1 VLDLVAKSPASGL
14 LPLTI
19 GALELVELTP
29 AAIFS
34 LATRDEKTL
43 EKALGLSLPAPNQTT
58 SNDKGRLAWFGH
70 AHWLWVGEYMP
81 LSAYVTDQSDAWSV
95 VELRGNGARDALA
108 RLTPLDLRD
117 AAFAIDATA
126 RTELQ
131 HMSASITR
139 TAVDSY
145 MIMVFRSMAKTLVHD
160 LETAMKTVASK

>member
-1 VLDLVAKSPASGL
+1 VLDLVAKSPAADL

-19 GALELVELTP
+19 GALEVVELSP
-29 AAIFS
+29 PVILS
-34 LATRDEKTL
+34 LAAQDEKPL

-58 SNDKGRLAWFGH
+58 MNEKGRLLWFGH
-70 AHWLWVGEYMP
+70 AHWLWMGAALDV
-81 LSAYVTDQSDAWSV
+81 SAYVTDQSDAWYV
-95 VELRGNGARDALA
+95 VELGGNGARDALA

-117 AAFAIDATA
+117 ATFPIDATA

-139 TAVDSY
+139 TGQDSY